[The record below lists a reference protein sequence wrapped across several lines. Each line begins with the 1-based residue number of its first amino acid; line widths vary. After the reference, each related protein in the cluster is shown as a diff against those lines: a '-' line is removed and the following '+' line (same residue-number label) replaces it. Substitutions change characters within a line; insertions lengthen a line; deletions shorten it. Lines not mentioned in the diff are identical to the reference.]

1 MLFSSTVFRPSLTRP
16 EAGRKTI
23 RFLDRDRRALQRA
36 GQHLVCWPSVAC
48 GSLAPYLSVLLRVL
62 RGRQV
67 AGARVRSRAV
77 VAPPLDLG
85 PRTREREKDLLVEAL
100 FTQPAVEVSM
110 KGSATASS
118 CIRRST
124 EHGPSAWICFG
135 GCVRA
140 AFVPSLLRGRDGSE
154 RSPGQ
159 TVLALG
165 SRAKS

>member
-36 GQHLVCWPSVAC
+36 GQYLVCWPSVAC

-77 VAPPLDLG
+77 VACATTRSWAAH
-85 PRTREREKDLLVEAL
+85 PRARER
-100 FTQPAVEVSM
+100 PA
-110 KGSATASS
+110 
-118 CIRRST
+118 R
-124 EHGPSAWICFG
+124 
-135 GCVRA
+135 
-140 AFVPSLLRGRDGSE
+140 
-154 RSPGQ
+154 
-159 TVLALG
+159 
-165 SRAKS
+165 